1 MAAPLLRHLLRP
13 NVIARCSLLGFS
25 PQTNNDTQCRYLR
38 NSKSIPPYL
47 REQVERR
54 KKAGPELMRHPSLYG
69 CWNHE
74 VELFAFGK
82 RLGEDFDEEILKEA
96 FIVKS
101 FIEKEMEERKKVGV
115 ETQIPDAT
123 CNEDLSMEG
132 EQLVQKYLKA
142 YLRFNFPYMFEE
154 GVSAICE
161 YLMTTEILANVG
173 KLIGIR
179 DLIQSKH
186 YPPTEREMVDSFL
199 AVVAALARSQ
209 SEERAGLFVVDFLV
223 PRLVGKDINEMWKL
237 DNPMGLLTALLQSRG
252 MASPESRLL
261 WQTGCSSIMS
271 LYHVGIYSNKELI
284 GKSPGETLTIAEEQA
299 AKDALKN
306 LMKTDDARPPFIQS
320 SKVPIKSLD
329 LEKKNPS
336 ADLLLKLYS
345 QSDSSEQQ
353 ITN

>member
-1 MAAPLLRHLLRP
+1 
-13 NVIARCSLLGFS
+13 
-25 PQTNNDTQCRYLR
+25 
-38 NSKSIPPYL
+38 
-47 REQVERR
+47 
-54 KKAGPELMRHPSLYG
+54 
-69 CWNHE
+69 
-74 VELFAFGK
+74 
-82 RLGEDFDEEILKEA
+82 
-96 FIVKS
+96 
-101 FIEKEMEERKKVGV
+101 
-115 ETQIPDAT
+115 
-123 CNEDLSMEG
+123 
-132 EQLVQKYLKA
+132 
-142 YLRFNFPYMFEE
+142 
-154 GVSAICE
+154 
-161 YLMTTEILANVG
+161 
-173 KLIGIR
+173 
-179 DLIQSKH
+179 
-186 YPPTEREMVDSFL
+186 
-199 AVVAALARSQ
+199 
-209 SEERAGLFVVDFLV
+209 
-223 PRLVGKDINEMWKL
+223 MWKL